1 MRVFVS
7 DTKDRCNLQ
16 LMSTGRLSAV
26 TDLVGWAKHAD
37 AVARLKASYDAIPV
51 GQPVRLAK
59 RTSNLFRVRDRA
71 DAAGLDVSGLQSVI
85 AVDIVGDVDG
95 DATADVQG
103 MCTYERLVDVT
114 LARGYIPFVVPQLR
128 SITLGG

>member
-26 TDLVGWAKHAD
+26 TDLVGWATHAD
-37 AVARLKASYDAIPV
+37 AVALAKASYDAIPV

-59 RTSNLFRVRDRA
+59 RTSNLFRARA
-71 DAAGLDVSGLQSVI
+71 HTKAAGLDVSGLEGVI
-85 AVDIVGDVDG
+85 TVDVATDG
-95 DATADVQG
+95 DGPATADVQ
-103 MCTYERLVDVT
+103 
-114 LARGYIPFVVPQLR
+114 
-128 SITLGG
+128 